1 MNPKRLILAIVAVF
15 VGIFITDFLIHE
27 VWLKQNY
34 AATASLWRSEEEM
47 KAHFGWLLFGQFL
60 IAVTFTMLWAK
71 GFAQT
76 HNHIRCACIYG
87 FLMALFAQ
95 AGMSFI
101 QYAVQPL
108 PGVIPVKWFVSGII
122 QGVLLG
128 ILVFLVYKPKSE
140 QPKTQ

>member
-15 VGIFITDFLIHE
+15 VGIFITDFLIHGS
-27 VWLKQNY
+27 WLHQNY
-34 AATASLWRSEEEM
+34 MDSKALWRTEDDM
-47 KAHFGWLLFGQFL
+47 TKHMGWLLFGQFI

-71 GFAQT
+71 GFAPT

-87 FLMALFAQ
+87 LMMALFSQ
-95 AGMSFI
+95 GGMSFI

-108 PGVIPVKWFVSGII
+108 PEVIPQKWFVAGVI

-128 ILVFLVYKPKSE
+128 ILVFLVYKPKPE
-140 QPKTQ
+140 QAKPQ